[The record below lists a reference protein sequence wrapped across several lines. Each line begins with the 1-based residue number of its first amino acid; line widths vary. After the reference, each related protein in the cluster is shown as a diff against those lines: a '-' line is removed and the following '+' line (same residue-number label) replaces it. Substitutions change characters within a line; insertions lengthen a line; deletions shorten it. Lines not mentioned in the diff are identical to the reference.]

1 MSDGDEPSTLMET
14 EAMEIGQGGDLGAR
28 RSLDE
33 HQASRQS
40 PPPPPLEIPQSP
52 DHSPSF
58 PQLITTDG
66 LDTEA
71 EVDEEVEV
79 STALQEVTLDS
90 PTIEPNHADDVASPP
105 QSDHPIFPPA
115 SSSLPPAAPAHSSS
129 DPSPS
134 LCSPVAA
141 DDDSAFPDD
150 IATDD
155 TPPTPPPHS
164 PSDPSPL
171 PRSPVTD
178 IGEQDSPPPT
188 PPKDRPAALGFLAP
202 HMASSPR
209 MTPSPVESLSS
220 RRQQIVTPIKI
231 TEPSPE
237 ASPARSPIASPTQ
250 SQRALSPKPVHA
262 SPRTPDFLASP
273 RFRSMD
279 LHAEEDEDEDEDED
293 GDPSGQYENVS
304 LDAATPA
311 SPSVQTA
318 TLKDVVDGKPSIPTA
333 VTISV
338 NGSHG
343 GSRLGSI
350 AGSHRGSMDVPSP
363 VSGSSTPRIH
373 APPAH
378 PHPFPIP
385 TSPRSGPVPQVT
397 DLPGKKGNTPPAA
410 LGVKG
415 VSTMDKF
422 LSRTRMQHLPPKP
435 KAEDETHLH
444 EWEQMMAKAR
454 EHDAE
459 RRKQEQTR
467 RAERERHL
475 LAVTPRWES
484 LLARDFSVD
493 KIRESQSH
501 RQLWFEGIPSHLRGK
516 AWALAIGNSLAMHRD
531 AYKGYLRRAQRAIE
545 SGRFPADI
553 LEQLEVDLDD
563 TLPHLHVF
571 QRGSPVRDELKDL
584 VCAWVVYRSDSGRGY
599 APYITLLAAM
609 FALVSP
615 PAQAFLSLCNFL
627 SRPCLHAFY
636 TDTRDEIDAFYR
648 VFENL
653 QADKFPRIYANC
665 KNLGLKLPESYFRSV
680 LVEQVP
686 FEAACRLWDQIVLE
700 GDGYIFRSA
709 LAIFGFLEPRLY
721 YPDKDEIASVL
732 EGRNAA
738 TAAIAE
744 RERERARLRGEQY
757 EESLDGKLSV
767 FGLHEDALFD
777 WLAQDGWKES
787 AFERLVVR
795 ELPD

>member
-1 MSDGDEPSTLMET
+1 
-14 EAMEIGQGGDLGAR
+14 
-28 RSLDE
+28 
-33 HQASRQS
+33 
-40 PPPPPLEIPQSP
+40 
-52 DHSPSF
+52 
-58 PQLITTDG
+58 
-66 LDTEA
+66 
-71 EVDEEVEV
+71 
-79 STALQEVTLDS
+79 
-90 PTIEPNHADDVASPP
+90 
-105 QSDHPIFPPA
+105 
-115 SSSLPPAAPAHSSS
+115 
-129 DPSPS
+129 
-134 LCSPVAA
+134 
-141 DDDSAFPDD
+141 
-150 IATDD
+150 
-155 TPPTPPPHS
+155 
-164 PSDPSPL
+164 
-171 PRSPVTD
+171 
-178 IGEQDSPPPT
+178 
-188 PPKDRPAALGFLAP
+188 
-202 HMASSPR
+202 

-220 RRQQIVTPIKI
+220 RRQQVVAPIKV

-237 ASPARSPIASPTQ
+237 VSPARSPITSPTP

-262 SPRTPDFLASP
+262 GPLTPDFIASP

-279 LHAEEDEDEDEDED
+279 LHAEEAEGEDED
-293 GDPSGQYENVS
+293 GDPGGQYENVS
-304 LDAATPA
+304 LDAPTPA
-311 SPSVQTA
+311 SPQVQTA
-318 TLKDVVDGKPSIPTA
+318 TLKDVVDGKPNVPTA
-333 VTISV
+333 IAISV
-338 NGSHG
+338 NGSHA
-343 GSRLGSI
+343 GSQRGSI
-350 AGSHRGSMDVPSP
+350 AESLRGSMDVSAP
-363 VSGSSTPRIH
+363 VSGSSTPRRH

-385 TSPRSGPVPQVT
+385 VSPHSGPVQQVT
-397 DLPGKKGNTPPAA
+397 DVPGKKGGAHGA

-454 EHDAE
+454 EHDTE
-459 RRKQEQTR
+459 RRKHQQVL
-467 RAERERHL
+467 RAERERRL
-475 LAVTPRWES
+475 QAVTPRWEA
-484 LLARDFSVD
+484 LLARDFSV
-493 KIRESQSH
+493 KKVRENQSY

-516 AWALAIGNSLAMHRD
+516 AWAMAIGNPLAMHKD
-531 AYKGYLRRAQRAIE
+531 AYNGYLRRAQRALE
-545 SGRFPADI
+545 NGRFPVDI
-553 LEQLEVDLDD
+553 LEQIEVDLDE
-563 TLPHLHVF
+563 TLPILHVF
-571 QRGSPVRDELKDL
+571 QRGSPVRDELQEL
-584 VCAWVVYRSDSGRGY
+584 ICAWVVYRSDSGRGY

-627 SRPCLHAFY
+627 ARPCLHAFY
-636 TDTRDEIDAFYR
+636 TDTQDEIDAFYR

-653 QADKFPRIYANC
+653 QADRFPRIYANC

-721 YPDKDEIASVL
+721 YPDKGEIASVL

-767 FGLHEDALFD
+767 FGLTEDALFD

-787 AFERLVVR
+787 AFDRLVVR
-795 ELPD
+795 EMPD